1 MKRLFSLIFLAG
13 IIACSSSG
21 TKEKGDTIKDDTIA
35 NIITET
41 DTTDNPLDKQPQPA
55 SLLSKVVNGLLDA
68 KFEGT
73 WIVVTDSVAQWQ
85 PDIFD
90 YFIVKGRKKDKE
102 YPYIVKGDFN
112 ADGEKDVAA
121 LVKERKGNNYQLAII
136 LRNVNKTE
144 KSDYHF
150 WKEDIDLAAVELFP
164 KGEIMNPEA
173 SPVKMAGDGITVEF
187 YEKASFVIYWD
198 GKAFKRVY
206 TGD

>member
-1 MKRLFSLIFLAG
+1 MNRLFSLIFLAG
-13 IIACSSSG
+13 IVACGSSG
-21 TKEKGDTIKDDTIA
+21 TKENKDTIKDDTIV
-35 NIITET
+35 NTITEA

-68 KFEGT
+68 KFEGK

-85 PDIFD
+85 PDVFD

-121 LVKERKGNNYQLAII
+121 LVKERKGTSYQVAII
-136 LRNVNKTE
+136 LNNVNKTG
-144 KSDYHF
+144 KNDYHF
-150 WKEDIDLAAVELFP
+150 WKEDIDLAAVELYP
-164 KGEIMNPEA
+164 KGEMRIPENK
-173 SPVKMAGDGITVEF
+173 PVKMGGDGITVEF

-206 TGD
+206 TSD